1 MNQKKIE
8 WISLNEAEQLVKGF
22 VTRGTLY
29 KYIHLGKLERRGPF
43 HHAHVRKDQLLKVT
57 KLEGIIS
64 A

>member
-1 MNQKKIE
+1 MSQKKIE
-8 WISLNEAEQLVKGF
+8 WISLDQAEELVGAYF
-22 VTRGTLY
+22 TRQTLY

-43 HHAHVRKDQLLKVT
+43 HHAHIRKDQLLKVT